1 MIVQKQ
7 HSAVVKSDAMERM
20 EAIRMRRN
28 RKITLTVL
36 LMATPLFSGCISQ
49 EKPVQSPVA
58 PHLLEMQ
65 QSDAVAK
72 RFQESN
78 SQSPS
83 AVESAIELSERYAK
97 LSEDAAALRQQ
108 NQNIMAKNQQ
118 LNDQIVELEAR
129 LTQAQKELN
138 EANELLIE
146 MRIELNSW
154 KSNILGFRDEMRDA
168 QTAQLEALF
177 KILKLLGGQVAVES
191 ANNGRV
197 GSGVASLSHPD
208 QP

>member
-1 MIVQKQ
+1 MIV
-7 HSAVVKSDAMERM
+7 SLTA
-20 EAIRMRRN
+20 
-28 RKITLTVL
+28 TLL
-36 LMATPLFSGCISQ
+36 LSGCVSQ

-65 QSDAVAK
+65 QSDAIAK

-108 NQNIMAKNQQ
+108 NQSIMAKNQQ
-118 LNDQIVELEAR
+118 LNDQIVELDAQ
-129 LTQAQKELN
+129 LKQAQKELN

-154 KSNILGFRDEMRDA
+154 KSNILGFQDEMRNA

-177 KILKLLGGQVAVES
+177 KILTLLGGQVTVES
-191 ANNGRV
+191 ANSERV
-197 GSGVASLSHPD
+197 GAGVASLSHPD

>member
-1 MIVQKQ
+1 
-7 HSAVVKSDAMERM
+7 
-20 EAIRMRRN
+20 MRRN
-28 RKITLTVL
+28 GKIIMIVSLTATLL
-36 LMATPLFSGCISQ
+36 LSGCVSQ

-65 QSDAVAK
+65 QSDAIAK

-108 NQNIMAKNQQ
+108 NQSIMVKNQQ
-118 LNDQIVELEAR
+118 LNDQIVELDAQ
-129 LTQAQKELN
+129 LKQAQKELN

-146 MRIELNSW
+146 MRIELNNW
-154 KSNILGFRDEMRDA
+154 KIDVLGFRDELRDA
-168 QTAQLEALF
+168 DKAQLETLLR
-177 KILKLLGGQVAVES
+177 ILEALGGEVKTEVSTQQHESLAMVSPGDQGEQKLKITQVSGES
-191 ANNGRV
+191 NE
-197 GSGVASLSHPD
+197 
-208 QP
+208 